1 MDPNHGPDRNE
12 AFPSVLRRPGSAT
25 PPPRAAH
32 PPACFPDLN
41 LDQVV
46 AAVTKGRE
54 GHGLSSYFH
63 APLCDPADVVYRQEV
78 FRDLAD
84 AGLRH
89 EVLAFSRSM
98 QRVRERSRRADAIRN
113 PLQAQRLGLDGAS
126 TYCAAVSD
134 LARALERRALASR
147 ALRDVAA
154 YLRDHV
160 RSPAFTALHDDVE
173 RLERRLE
180 TVTYRLTI
188 LEDRVRVR
196 PASRQH
202 DYGEAVERTFRK
214 FRRRAAPQAV
224 AEPGD
229 RIDMNHVEAIILDMV
244 ARLHPQVF
252 GELEAFAARHGAYAD
267 PVVELL
273 DREMQFYLAY
283 LEHAQR
289 FEGMGL
295 RFCLPEVSASD
306 KEVFAHEAF
315 DLALAGKLLQDE
327 GTVVPNDFRLDG
339 PERILVVTGANQ
351 GGKTTFAR
359 MFGQLHYLA
368 ALGCPVPGRAAR
380 TFLFD
385 EILTHFER
393 EEDLRTLQGKLQEEL
408 MRLRTLLDRTSP
420 RSIVIMNEAFSST
433 ATVDALELGRETLER
448 LLEVD
453 AIGIYV
459 TFVDELSSLEAR
471 IASVTATVDPVEPSR
486 RTFRIVR
493 RPADGHAYALAIAR
507 SYGLTYDEL
516 RLRLRP

>member
-1 MDPNHGPDRNE
+1 MDQNRGPDRNE
-12 AFPSVLRRPGSAT
+12 AFPSVLRRPGAAPR
-25 PPPRAAH
+25 PPPPAH

-46 AAVTKGRE
+46 AAITKGRE
-54 GHGLSSYFH
+54 GYGLSSTFH
-63 APLCDPADVVYRQEV
+63 APLDDPADVVYRQEV

-84 AGLRH
+84 TGLRD
-89 EVLAFSRSM
+89 EALAFSHGMR
-98 QRVRERSRRADAIRN
+98 RVRERARRADAIRN

-126 TYCAAVSD
+126 TYCAAVGD
-134 LARALERRALASR
+134 LARALGRRKLVSR
-147 ALRDVAA
+147 GLRDVAA
-154 YLRDHV
+154 YLHDHV
-160 RSPAFTALHDDVE
+160 RSPAFTALRDDVE
-173 RLERRLE
+173 RLERRLDA
-180 TVTYRLTI
+180 VTYRLTI

-196 PASRQH
+196 PASGQH
-202 DYGEAVERTFRK
+202 DYGEAVERTFGK
-214 FRRRAAPQAV
+214 FRRRAATRTV
-224 AEPGD
+224 NEPSD

-252 GELEAFAARHGAYAD
+252 GELEAFALRHPAYAD

-295 RFCLPEVSASD
+295 HFCLPDVSATD
-306 KEVFAHEAF
+306 KQVFAHDAF
-315 DLALAGKLLQDE
+315 DLALAGKLLHEE
-327 GTVVPNDFRLDG
+327 GAIVANDFRLDG
-339 PERILVVTGANQ
+339 EERILVVTGANQ

-393 EEDLRTLQGKLQEEL
+393 EEDLSTLQGKLQEEL
-408 MRLRTLLDRTSP
+408 MRLRALLDRTSP
-420 RSIVIMNEAFSST
+420 RTVVIMNEAFSST

-459 TFVDELSSLEAR
+459 TFVDELSSFESR
-471 IASVTATVDPVEPSR
+471 IASVTATVDPEDPSR

-493 RPADGHAYALAIAR
+493 RPADGHAHALAIAR